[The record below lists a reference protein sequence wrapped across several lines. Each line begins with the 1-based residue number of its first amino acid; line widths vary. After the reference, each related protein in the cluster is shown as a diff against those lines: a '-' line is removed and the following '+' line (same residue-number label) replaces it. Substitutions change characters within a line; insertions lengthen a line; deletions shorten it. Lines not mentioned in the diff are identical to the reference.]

1 MTRSTVPGYLAVAA
15 LATLSAVV
23 PLTSWPKPGG
33 AWPFCGGCA
42 WPFWLWAACGA
53 CPGCTRAAGGAARG
67 CPRGGV
73 GLAAGLLDVELPTAQ
88 AMTPAAMTAAV
99 AVAVFERDLDMG

>member
-42 WPFWLWAACGA
+42 WPFWLWGACGP
-53 CPGCTRAAGGAARG
+53 CPGGTRAA
-67 CPRGGV
+67 V
-73 GLAAGLLDVELPTAQ
+73 GLAAGVLDVELPTAQ